1 MRVSLGPRLG
11 LATLTLSALLTTTAY
26 AQTARMTGTV
36 IDSTTA
42 VVPGATV
49 TIVNA
54 ESNDKRV
61 AVSNERGQYN
71 VPFLPSGRYTAT
83 CELQGFQTI
92 RREGI
97 VLETDQEVRIDFD
110 LQPGAVTESV
120 LVVGTPVLA
129 ADTSSLG
136 QVVTG
141 QTISDLPLNGR
152 NFLQLA
158 RLATGVLESAA
169 GDRAAEGGAFVANGA
184 RSVLNSFM
192 LDGVDNNARIVDQ
205 QNSSNVV
212 SQPSVDALSEFS
224 IQTNNFSAEYGQAAG
239 AVINATI
246 RSGTNRFRGVGFEFL
261 RNDAFDARNP
271 FAAPSED
278 KRLKRHQYGGT
289 LGGPIRK
296 DHTFFFAS
304 LEITDEQR
312 GTDYRNTV
320 PSAAERGGDFSS
332 FRNNQGRQV
341 IIYDPA
347 TTRANPNG
355 AGVIRDPFP
364 DNRIPASRIH
374 PLAAKLLSMLPGP
387 NLPDLTGNYVVTR
400 DASRMRRQMDTRVDH
415 GFSTNS
421 KLYVRYSLT
430 DRDDRIPGP
439 YDGPLI
445 GTTQFQQ
452 AVKDQVAHN
461 IAIGQTQVLGGN
473 RVNELRV
480 GFNRIRDDLFPWVT
494 DTTPAAFGFKGIPDV
509 AGVTGLPR
517 IAIGGF
523 SNIGEAAFLPNFK
536 ISEVS
541 QAGDTFS
548 FLRGR
553 HAFKAGANYRFIRSF
568 FDISSQ
574 ARGFYN
580 FTGGFTQNPQARSNS
595 GSGLAD
601 FLLGIPAT
609 TQLSTTLV
617 GDIRYH
623 YLAGYLQD
631 DWRIRPSLTLNLGV
645 RYELFTHP
653 YERNGQQA
661 NLLLD
666 RMKLIYV
673 NDSTPPSIPSAF
685 TTTIP
690 AGVSPTTLMRLDT
703 NNVAPR
709 LGFAW
714 RLGDRTV
721 LRGGA
726 GVFYGDHPTIGA
738 SSRLPANPPYQ
749 VNVSYATDS
758 ITPIVT
764 LDSGFP
770 GDALEPVFSPF
781 LTFNAWNP
789 DAPQAQAYHWN
800 TNIQHE
806 LPWFVAE
813 IGYTGSHGTNLSV
826 NWDPNAPLPGP
837 GSVAS
842 RRPFPQ
848 FGGINGLKYDGRSG
862 YHAGHVRVERRLKD
876 GLSVIGHYT
885 YAKSID
891 LGGANF
897 ITGDLVYRDP
907 RNIELDRGLS
917 SFDVRHNMVL
927 SYIWDIPVGRGRV
940 LDLKDRW
947 LNGIIGGW
955 QFTGVTTARSGTP
968 FTPSLSVNPAQSGHA
983 RPDRIADGNLSRG
996 ERSADRW
1003 FDPSAFAAPVPFN
1016 FGNAGRNILVGPG
1029 LFNTDFGLFKR
1040 FTVDR
1045 TGRRREVQIRL
1056 EAFNVFNEPHYA
1068 QPSATVD
1075 LLQAGRITAIVGTMR
1090 EMQLGVKVIF

>member
-11 LATLTLSALLTTTAY
+11 IVALALFTFLTTAAY
-26 AQTARMTGTV
+26 AQTARVTGTV
-36 IDSTTA
+36 IDPTKA

-49 TIVNA
+49 TIVNVGT
-54 ESNDKRV
+54 NDRRIV
-61 AVSNERGQYN
+61 VSNERGQYN

-97 VLETDQEVRIDFD
+97 VLETDQEVRVDFD
-110 LQPGAVTESV
+110 LQAGAISESITVT
-120 LVVGTPVLA
+120 GTPVLA
-129 ADTSSLG
+129 ADTSSVG

-141 QTISDLPLNGR
+141 QTITDLPLNGR
-152 NFLQLA
+152 NFLELA

-212 SQPSVDALSEFS
+212 SQPSVDALSEFT

-239 AVINATI
+239 AVVNATI
-246 RSGTNRFRGVGFEFL
+246 RSGTNSFRALGFEFL

-271 FAAPSED
+271 FAAASED
-278 KRLKRHQYGGT
+278 KRLNRHQYGGT
-289 LGGPIRK
+289 LGGPIRR
-296 DHTFFFAS
+296 DRTFFFGS
-304 LEITDEQR
+304 LEITDEVR
-312 GTDYRNTV
+312 GADYRNTV
-320 PSAAERGGDFSS
+320 PTAAERAGDFSS
-332 FRNNQGRQV
+332 FRNSQGRPV
-341 IIYDPA
+341 VIYDPA
-347 TTRANPNG
+347 TTQPNPNG
-355 AGVIRDPFP
+355 TGVVRDPFP
-364 DNRIPASRIH
+364 GNRIPASRIN
-374 PLAAKLLSMLPGP
+374 PLAAKLLSMLPAP

-400 DASRMRRQMDTRVDH
+400 DASRMRRQVDTRVDH

-421 KLYVRYSLT
+421 KLYFRYSLT
-430 DRDDRIPGP
+430 NRDDRIPGP
-439 YDGPLI
+439 YDAPLI

-452 AVKDQVAHN
+452 AVKDQGAHN
-461 IAIGQTQVLGGN
+461 LAIGQTQVLGGN
-473 RVNELRV
+473 RVNELRL
-480 GFNRIRDDLFPWVT
+480 GYNRISDDLYPWVT
-494 DTTPAAFGFKGIPDV
+494 DTTPAAFGFKGIPEI

-536 ISEVS
+536 ISEVW

-548 FLRGR
+548 SLRGG

-568 FDISSQ
+568 FDISGQ

-580 FTGGFTQNPQARSNS
+580 FTGGFTQNPQARPNS

-609 TQLSTTLV
+609 TQLSRTLV

-631 DWRIRPSLTLNLGV
+631 DWRIRSRLTVNLGV

-653 YERNGQQA
+653 YERSGNQA

-666 RMKLIYV
+666 QLKLIYTNNRV
-673 NDSTPPSIPSAF
+673 PPSIPTSF

-690 AGVSPTTLMRLDT
+690 GGVSPTTLMRLDT

-714 RLGDRTV
+714 KLGTRTV
-721 LRGGA
+721 VRGGA
-726 GVFYGDHPTIGA
+726 GIFYGDHPTIGA

-758 ITPIVT
+758 VTPIVT

-770 GDALEPVFSPF
+770 ANALEPVFTPF

-800 TNIQHE
+800 TNVQHE
-806 LPWFVAE
+806 LPWFVLE
-813 IGYTGSHGTNLSV
+813 VGYTGSHGANLSV

-848 FGGINGLKYDGRSG
+848 FGSINGLKYDGKSD
-862 YHAGHVRVERRLKD
+862 YHAGHVRIERRLKD

-897 ITGDLVYRDP
+897 ISGDLVYRDP

-927 SYIWDIPVGRGRV
+927 SYIWDIPVGRGRAV
-940 LDLKDRW
+940 DLKNPW
-947 LNGIIGGW
+947 LNGIAGGW
-955 QFTGVTTARSGTP
+955 QFTGVTTARGGTP
-968 FTPSLSVNPAQSGHA
+968 FTPSLNVNPAQSGHA
-983 RPDRIADGNLSRG
+983 RPDRIGDGNLPRG

-1016 FGNAGRNILVGPG
+1016 FGNAGRNILRGPG
-1029 LFNTDFGLFKR
+1029 FFNTDFGLFKR
-1040 FTVDR
+1040 FKLNG
-1045 TGRRREVQIRL
+1045 TGHRREIQLRL

-1068 QPSATVD
+1068 QPNATVD

>member
-1 MRVSLGPRLG
+1 MRLSRGPLV
-11 LATLTLSALLTTTAY
+11 TLVALTVVTFWTTSAV
-26 AQTARMTGTV
+26 AQTARITGTV
-36 IDSTTA
+36 TDPTKA
-42 VVPGATV
+42 VVPGATL
-49 TIVNA
+49 TIVNS
-54 ESNDKRV
+54 ETNDARV
-61 AVSNERGQYN
+61 AVSNERGQYE
-71 VPFLPSGRYTAT
+71 VPFLPSGRYTVT
-83 CELQGFQTI
+83 CELQGFQKM

-97 VLETDQEVRIDFD
+97 TLETDQEIRVDFD
-110 LQPGAVTESV
+110 LHSGAITESV

-129 ADTSSLG
+129 SDTSSVG

-246 RSGTNRFRGVGFEFL
+246 RSGTNTIRVVGFEFL
-261 RNDAFDARNP
+261 RDDAFDARNP
-271 FAAPSED
+271 FAAPSEE
-278 KRLKRHQYGGT
+278 KRLSRHQYGGT
-289 LGGPIRK
+289 LGGPVRR
-296 DHTFFFAS
+296 DRTFFFAS
-304 LEITDEQR
+304 WETTDENR
-312 GTDYRNTV
+312 GTDYRQTV
-320 PSAAERGGDFSS
+320 PTLAQRAGDFRG
-332 FRNNQGRQV
+332 FVNNQGRPV

-347 TTRANPNG
+347 TTRPNPNG
-355 AGVIRDPFP
+355 TGFVRDPFTE
-364 DNRIPASRIH
+364 NQIPASRIQSI
-374 PLAAKLLSMLPGP
+374 PRRLLDLLPEP

-400 DASRMRRQMDTRVDH
+400 DAVRMRHQLDTRVDQS
-415 GFSTNS
+415 FSTNS

-430 DRDDRIPGP
+430 NRDDGIPGP
-439 YDGPLI
+439 YDAPLI

-452 AVKDQVAHN
+452 AIKEQLAHN
-461 IAIGQTQVLGGN
+461 VAIGQTQVLGRN
-473 RVNELRV
+473 RVNELRL
-480 GFNRIRDDLFPWVT
+480 GYNRIRDDLFPWVT
-494 DTTPAAFGFKGIPDV
+494 DTTPAGFGFIGIPEV
-509 AGVTGLPR
+509 PGVTGLPR

-536 ISEVS
+536 ISEVA

-548 FLRGR
+548 FLQGR

-568 FDISSQ
+568 FNISGQ

-580 FTGGFTQNPQARSNS
+580 FTGGFSQNPQSRANS

-609 TQLSTTLV
+609 TQLSRTLL

-623 YLAGYLQD
+623 YVAGYLQD
-631 DWRIRPSLTLNLGV
+631 DWRVSARLTLNVGV

-666 RMKLIYV
+666 QMKLIYV
-673 NDSTPPSIPSAF
+673 NDNVPSSTPAAF
-685 TTTIP
+685 ATTIP
-690 AGVSPTTLMRLDT
+690 DGVSKTTLMRLDT
-703 NNVAPR
+703 NNLAPR
-709 LGFAW
+709 LGFAYKL
-714 RLGDRTV
+714 RDRTV
-721 LRGGA
+721 VRGGA
-726 GVFYGDHPTIGA
+726 GIFYGDHPTIGA
-738 SSRLPANPPYQ
+738 SGRLPANPPYQ
-749 VNVSYATDS
+749 VNVTYATDS

-770 GDALEPVFSPF
+770 ANALDPVFSSF
-781 LTFNAWNP
+781 LTLNAWDP

-800 TNIQHE
+800 TNVQHE
-806 LPWFVAE
+806 FPWVVVE
-813 IGYTGSHGTNLSV
+813 VGYTGSHGTKLSV

-848 FGGINGLKYDGRSG
+848 FGGINGLKYDGTSD
-862 YHAGHVRVERRLKD
+862 YHAGHVRVERRLRH
-876 GLSVIGHYT
+876 GLSIIGHYT

-897 ITGDLVYRDP
+897 ISGDLVYRDP
-907 RNIELDRGLS
+907 RNIKLDRGLS

-927 SYIWDIPVGRGRV
+927 SYIWDIPVGRGRR
-940 LDLKDRW
+940 LDVQNSW
-947 LNGIIGGW
+947 LNAIAGGW
-955 QFTGVTTARSGTP
+955 QFNGITTARSGTP
-968 FTPSLSVNPAQSGHA
+968 FTPSLSFNPAQSGHA
-983 RPDRIADGNLSRG
+983 RPDRIGDGNLPRG
-996 ERSADRW
+996 QRSADRW
-1003 FDPSAFAAPVPFN
+1003 FDPSAFVAAVPFN
-1016 FGNAGRNILVGPG
+1016 IGNAGRNILIGPG
-1029 LFNTDFGLFKR
+1029 VFNTDFGLFKR
-1040 FTVDR
+1040 FTVGNA
-1045 TGRRREVQIRL
+1045 GRHRAVQIRI

-1075 LLQAGRITAIVGTMR
+1075 LLEAGRITAIVGTMR
-1090 EMQLGVKVIF
+1090 EMQLGVKVLF

>member
-1 MRVSLGPRLG
+1 MRVSPGPRLSIV
-11 LATLTLSALLTTTAY
+11 ALTLFPFLTTAGY
-26 AQTARMTGTV
+26 AQTARVTGTV
-36 IDSTTA
+36 IDSTKA

-49 TIVNA
+49 TIVNVDT
-54 ESNDKRV
+54 NDRRIV
-61 AVSNERGQYN
+61 VSNERGQYN

-83 CELQGFQTI
+83 CELQGFQTM
-92 RREGI
+92 RREAI
-97 VLETDQEVRIDFD
+97 VLETDQEIRVDFD
-110 LQPGAVTESV
+110 LQPGAISESISVT
-120 LVVGTPVLA
+120 GTPVLA
-129 ADTSSLG
+129 ADTSSVG

-141 QTISDLPLNGR
+141 QTITDLPLNGR
-152 NFLQLA
+152 NFLELA

-212 SQPSVDALSEFS
+212 SQPSVDALSEFT

-239 AVINATI
+239 AVVNATI
-246 RSGTNRFRGVGFEFL
+246 RSGTNSFRAVGFEFL

-271 FAAPSED
+271 FAAASED
-278 KRLKRHQYGGT
+278 KRLNRHQYGGT
-289 LGGPIRK
+289 LGGPIRR
-296 DHTFFFAS
+296 DRTFFFGS
-304 LEITDEQR
+304 LEITDEVR
-312 GTDYRNTV
+312 GADYRNTV
-320 PSAAERGGDFSS
+320 PTAAERAGDFSG
-332 FRNNQGRQV
+332 FRNSQGRPV
-341 IIYDPA
+341 VIYDPA
-347 TTRANPNG
+347 TTQPNPNG
-355 AGVIRDPFP
+355 TGVVRDPFP
-364 DNRIPASRIH
+364 GNRIPASRIN
-374 PLAAKLLSMLPGP
+374 PLAAKLLAMLPLP

-400 DASRMRRQMDTRVDH
+400 DASRMRRQVDTRVDH

-430 DRDDRIPGP
+430 NRDDRIPGP
-439 YDGPLI
+439 YDAPLI

-461 IAIGQTQVLGGN
+461 LAIGQTQVLSGN
-473 RVNELRV
+473 RVNELRL
-480 GFNRIRDDLFPWVT
+480 GYNRISDDLYPWVT
-494 DTTPAAFGFKGIPDV
+494 DTTPAASGFKGIPEI

-536 ISEVS
+536 ISEVW

-548 FLRGR
+548 FLRGG
-553 HAFKAGANYRFIRSF
+553 HALKAGANYRFIRSF
-568 FDISSQ
+568 FNISGQ

-580 FTGGFTQNPQARSNS
+580 FTGGFTQNPQARTNS

-609 TQLSTTLV
+609 TQLSQTLV

-631 DWRIRPSLTLNLGV
+631 DWRIRSRLTVNLGV

-653 YERNGQQA
+653 YERSGNQA

-666 RMKLIYV
+666 QLKLIYADNRV
-673 NDSTPPSIPSAF
+673 PPSIPTAF
-685 TTTIP
+685 TTTVP
-690 AGVSPTTLMRLDT
+690 GGVSPTTLMRLDT

-714 RLGDRTV
+714 KLGTRTV

-726 GVFYGDHPTIGA
+726 GIFYGDHPTIGA
-738 SSRLPANPPYQ
+738 SSRLPANPPFQ

-758 ITPIVT
+758 VTPLVT

-770 GDALEPVFSPF
+770 ADALEPVFSPF

-800 TNIQHE
+800 ANIQHE
-806 LPWFVAE
+806 LPLFVLE
-813 IGYTGSHGTNLSV
+813 IGYTGSRGANLSV

-848 FGGINGLKYDGRSG
+848 FGGINGLKYDGKSD
-862 YHAGHVRVERRLKD
+862 YHAGHVRIERRLKA

-897 ITGDLVYRDP
+897 ISGDLVYRDP

-917 SFDVRHNMVL
+917 SFDVRHNMVV
-927 SYIWDIPVGRGRV
+927 SYIWDIPVGRGRR
-940 LDLKDRW
+940 LDLHSPW
-947 LNGIIGGW
+947 LHAIAGGW
-955 QFTGVTTARSGTP
+955 QFNGITTARTGTP
-968 FTPSLSVNPAQSGHA
+968 FTPSLSFNPAQSGHA
-983 RPDRIADGNLSRG
+983 RPDRIGDGNLSRG

-1003 FDPSAFAAPVPFN
+1003 FDPTAFAAAVPFT
-1016 FGNAGRNILVGPG
+1016 FGNAGRNILRGPG
-1029 LFNTDFGLFKR
+1029 VFNTDFGLFKR
-1040 FTVDR
+1040 FHLDGTR
-1045 TGRRREVQIRL
+1045 HRREIQLRL

-1068 QPSATVD
+1068 QPNATVD